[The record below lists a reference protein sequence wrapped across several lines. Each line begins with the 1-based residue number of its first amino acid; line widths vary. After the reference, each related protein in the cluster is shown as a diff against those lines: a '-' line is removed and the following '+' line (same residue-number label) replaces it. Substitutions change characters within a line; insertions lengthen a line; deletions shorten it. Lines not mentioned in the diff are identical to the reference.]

1 MGFLNNYLLVLS
13 LYVCLCVLL
22 SGSLWPTQHKRF
34 FFSFVKPESGGN
46 VSSREV
52 QRLKKKNIQLEE
64 ENNVLKLKI
73 ELLLDMVRSI
83 VITL

>member
-1 MGFLNNYLLVLS
+1 MCVCVCYYLVP
-13 LYVCLCVLL
+13 C
-22 SGSLWPTQHKRF
+22 GQHSINGF

>member
-1 MGFLNNYLLVLS
+1 MCVCVCYYQRLVP
-13 LYVCLCVLL
+13 C
-22 SGSLWPTQHKRF
+22 GQHSINF
-34 FFSFVKPESGGN
+34 FFSFVKLESGGN

-64 ENNVLKLKI
+64 ENNILKLKI

>member
-1 MGFLNNYLLVLS
+1 MCYYQRLVP
-13 LYVCLCVLL
+13 C
-22 SGSLWPTQHKRF
+22 GQHSINSV
-34 FFSFVKPESGGN
+34 FFSVVKPESGGN